1 MTRNVLIN
9 VLVTGSLS
17 ARISRLDNTPPAKL
31 LNYSYTS
38 SCLSSRRFLPHPP
51 PRISALQTQINATF
65 PQKKPNY
72 TFAKKWN
79 NKNYTRTWN
88 FLKTTI
94 IVHFIRP

>member
-38 SCLSSRRFLPHPP
+38 SCLSSRRFLPPP
-51 PRISALQTQINATF
+51 LELAPCRRKLTQLSPKRSQTIHSPRNE
-65 PQKKPNY
+65 
-72 TFAKKWN
+72 
-79 NKNYTRTWN
+79 
-88 FLKTTI
+88 TTKI
-94 IVHFIRP
+94 IQEPGTS